1 LDVGRDNV
9 FFFFYFLFC
18 RRRKGKGK
26 KPITETTEVSSQETR
41 AAEPEA
47 DEPNETGDT
56 RETPSVVQRD
66 NTAQATNAADT
77 PGASALP
84 SSEPPQASQVRQ
96 TTCTPLN
103 TPSHLY
109 GTTPLNT
116 AVTSSLNS
124 PAAPRIPILF
134 GFVTP
139 LESSPAQISQAAG
152 VTARIPGEQNS
163 PIHRN
168 NPGGLLNSPA
178 VPPQGG
184 NLGSMSAQE
193 LQQVV
198 ISRMLASEN
207 TESAFVPPNL
217 TGMSANP
224 PPRPPVLLPHV
235 HSLLNPSGV
244 NSGGEVTVWP
254 FSPNSGMFQQ

>member
-1 LDVGRDNV
+1 M
-9 FFFFYFLFC
+9 
-18 RRRKGKGK
+18 
-26 KPITETTEVSSQETR
+26 EVSSQETR

-47 DEPNETGDT
+47 DESNQTGDT

-66 NTAQATNAADT
+66 DTAQATNAADT
-77 PGASALP
+77 PGASAIP
-84 SSEPPQASQVRQ
+84 SSQPHQASQVRQ